1 MTVTELAP
9 PRAAQGVD
17 ARWTPVRAGILNV
30 WRYYDEVF
38 EFHRGRLLLRG
49 PNGSGKSKVLELLLP
64 YVLDA
69 SLKPSRLSTFG
80 GTERTMHWN
89 LMGDGAGGTTRVGY
103 VWLEFRHADGRWFT
117 CGARLQATIHT
128 KNVTATYFT
137 TEARVDAPDGVRLTG
152 DAGQPLT
159 KAQLVE
165 ELGAS
170 GKVHESAESYRT
182 VVRQTLYRALNE
194 QRYDSL
200 LTALRQLRTPK
211 LSERL
216 DPGLLSELL
225 SSALPPLGEGEIHEI
240 AEGFERLDRQREELR
255 LLDRDV
261 EEADR
266 LATRQRNYA
275 QRVLRAAA
283 AAVTSAGY
291 SLESLAAE
299 VKAKREALKEA
310 ERELDAATV
319 RLGEEE
325 AQELALAAQIDGL
338 KESEAYKAGGDLHR
352 LRTEAQA
359 AHEAAGR
366 LRDQAG
372 QAARAVS
379 GKQELSARAADTARK
394 AAALADRA
402 RTEARHAAERA
413 GLLAVHEET
422 ERAGSAQEPPGPA
435 HGRRHEPGA
444 GGAPR
449 GEAAPDRGEGPRGAP
464 DPGEG
469 ARGVASSGEGARSAA
484 DGEEAVRR
492 ARELLRAAVSSRAA
506 QIREVR
512 AGAVGHEEAIK
523 RRTTAEHDRDQ
534 ARDDLAAAQEA
545 HGRAERLRDDR
556 ARDLAAAL
564 ADWAG
569 GCTQLQLEPGTLAGL
584 ADDFEGAD
592 DLVGTARTMA
602 AVELAAREQHLRRLR
617 EGLAAER
624 AELAQE
630 RESLNDQTVLEPPAP
645 HTRTTAARLG
655 RPGTP
660 LWRAVAFR
668 SGLDPVAQ
676 AGVEAALEASGL
688 LDLWLRPD
696 GGFDPGEHD
705 AFAVAALSK
714 PAPGYSL
721 AHVLFTEADSPVP
734 ADTVL
739 GGIAFAPT
747 AIGVDH
753 PAVIGADGT
762 WRLGPAA
769 GRWVK
774 PEPAYI
780 GATARE
786 RARRRRIAE
795 LDDRLGELA
804 GRIAE
809 CDHLL
814 AVVDGDRE
822 TLAAELRRRPDR
834 RPYADAVQDLDGAVK
849 KVALREDQLRAY
861 EQRLQEREQDV
872 GRSLRRLTELADRH
886 ALPTAL
892 PALDNLEEA
901 LRTAE
906 TTGAVW
912 HDRRADARAARERA
926 ELAAETAG
934 EYERLAVEAVER
946 AEEAAAAA
954 VVLAERLAAIESTV
968 GVEHVRV
975 LEQLQDTQAAYQACR
990 RLIKSVNDGMARL
1003 NARLGQLRGELGTA
1017 EDKHAE
1023 AGRVRDEVSDR
1034 FRRLAAGHL
1043 PADARAPVELA
1054 PEAGVRAVLEAAR
1067 AVAEQ
1072 LATVPY
1078 EHKNVREAEA
1088 RLQDAFHH
1096 AREILA
1102 DRADLE
1108 LAPDEDVQV
1117 LTATVGGVR
1126 AGAAALSKA
1135 LRKER
1140 DERRSD
1146 ITDAERDLFDRTLAG
1161 DTRRHLA
1168 DRIRQATALV
1178 EGMNQR
1184 LERVRT
1190 ASRVAVRLVWQVDP
1204 TQSAGTRAARDLLLR
1219 DPAGLSE
1226 ADKEALYVFFR
1237 DRVEEARADNSSAS
1251 WEDQLMKVLDY
1262 TAWHRFVVK
1271 LDRGDGQGW
1280 QDLTRKLH
1288 GALSGGEKAIALH
1301 LPLFAAVAAHY
1312 QTDSGCPRFILLDE
1326 VFVGVDK
1333 TNRGQ
1338 VFDLLVDLGLDLVLT
1353 SDHEWCEYRELDGI
1367 AIHQLITGDGDDAVT
1382 TARFVWNGYR
1392 TVPAE

>member
-1 MTVTELAP
+1 MTVTELTAAA
-9 PRAAQGVD
+9 RAAHGMD
-17 ARWTPVRAGILNV
+17 ARWVPVRAGILNV

-49 PNGSGKSKVLELLLP
+49 PNGSGKSKVLELLFP

-128 KNVTATYFT
+128 KNVTAVYFT
-137 TEARVDAPDGVRLTG
+137 TEARVDAPDGIRLTG
-152 DAGQPLT
+152 EGGQPLT
-159 KAQLVE
+159 KAQLIE
-165 ELGAS
+165 ELGTS
-170 GKVHESAESYRT
+170 GTVHESADAYRA
-182 VVRQTLYRALNE
+182 VVRQTLYPALNE

-216 DPGLLSELL
+216 DPGLLSDLL

-255 LLDRDV
+255 LLEREV

-266 LATRQRNYA
+266 LATRQRGYA

-283 AAVTSAGY
+283 AAVTSAGDA
-291 SLESLAAE
+291 LDSLAAE
-299 VKAKREALKEA
+299 AEAKRETLKEV
-310 ERELDAATV
+310 EGELAATTA

-338 KESEAYKAGGDLHR
+338 KESQAYRTGAELHR

-359 AHEAAGR
+359 AHETAAR

-372 QAARAVS
+372 AAARAAAA
-379 GKQELSARAADTARK
+379 KQELASSADAAART

-402 RTEARHAAERA
+402 GTQARHAAERA
-413 GLLAVHEET
+413 GLLAAHEES
-422 ERAGSAQEPPGPA
+422 ERAGSTWATGDPDGAHPEDLPDAPRPGVTQAGP
-435 HGRRHEPGA
+435 
-444 GGAPR
+444 GGAQA
-449 GEAAPDRGEGPRGAP
+449 GATGAAAPDVGRASEGGR
-464 DPGEG
+464 
-469 ARGVASSGEGARSAA
+469 AS
-484 DGEEAVRR
+484 DGEDAVHR
-492 ARELLRAAVSSRAA
+492 ARELLRAAVTSRAA

-512 AGAVGHEEAIK
+512 AGAVEHHEAIK
-523 RRTTAEHDRDQ
+523 RRTAAEQDRDR
-534 ARDDLAAAQEA
+534 ARDAHAAARTA
-545 HGRAERLRDDR
+545 HDQAERLRDER

-564 ADWAG
+564 TDWAG
-569 GCTQLQLEPGTLAGL
+569 GCTQLKLDPEELAGTAEL
-584 ADDFEGAD
+584 PEQADE
-592 DLVGTARTMA
+592 LVAAARTAA
-602 AVELAAREQHLRRLR
+602 AVRLAAREQHLIGLR
-617 EGLAAER
+617 DKLLAER
-624 AELAQE
+624 TELTRE
-630 RESLNDQTVLEPPAP
+630 RERLNDQGVVQPPPSHA
-645 HTRTTAARLG
+645 RDTAAREG
-655 RPGTP
+655 RPGAP

-676 AGVEAALEASGL
+676 AGVEAALEAAGL

-696 GGFDPGEHD
+696 GGFDAGEHD
-705 AFAVAALSK
+705 AFAVSALAK

-721 AHVLFTEADSPVP
+721 AHVLLTEADSPVR

-739 GGIAFAPT
+739 AGIAFAPS

-753 PAVIGADGT
+753 PAVVGADGT

-774 PEPAYI
+774 PEPSYI

-795 LDDRLGELA
+795 LDDRLGDLA
-804 GRIAE
+804 GTIAE

-814 AVVDGDRE
+814 AVVDADRD
-822 TLAAELRRRPDR
+822 TLSAELRRRPDR
-834 RPYADAVQDLDGAVK
+834 RPYTGAVEALDGAVK
-849 KVALREDQLRAY
+849 KVALLEDQLRAY
-861 EQRLQEREQDV
+861 EQRLHECEKEV
-872 GRSLRRLTELADRH
+872 GRSLRRLTELAASH
-886 ALPTAL
+886 ALPTA
-892 PALDNLEEA
+892 PAALDNLDEA
-901 LRTAE
+901 LRAAE
-906 TTGAVW
+906 TAGAAW
-912 HDRRADARAARERA
+912 HDRRADARAAGERA
-926 ELAAETAG
+926 RHTAGTAAE
-934 EYERLAVEAVER
+934 YQDLAVRAVER
-946 AEEAAAAA
+946 AESAAAAA
-954 VVLAERLAAIESTV
+954 VVVAEKLAAVESAV
-968 GVEHVRV
+968 DAEDARV
-975 LEQLQDTQAAYQACR
+975 LEQLQETQLAYQACR
-990 RLIKSVNDGMARL
+990 RLIRSVNDDLARL
-1003 NARLGQLRGELGTA
+1003 NARLGRLRGELGTVA
-1017 EDKHAE
+1017 EKHAE
-1023 AGRVRDEVSDR
+1023 AGRVREEVSQR
-1034 FRRLAAGHL
+1034 FRRLMAGHL
-1043 PADARAPVELA
+1043 PADARVTAGPVRDT
-1054 PEAGVRAVLEAAR
+1054 GVRAVLESAR
-1067 AVAEQ
+1067 AVAGQ
-1072 LATVPY
+1072 LAAVPY
-1078 EHKNVREAEA
+1078 EHKNVKEAEA

-1102 DRADLE
+1102 GRADLE

-1126 AGAAALSKA
+1126 AGAAALSEA

-1146 ITDAERDLFDRTLAG
+1146 ITEAERDLFDRTLAG

-1178 EGMNQR
+1178 ESMNQR

-1204 TQSAGTRAARDLLLR
+1204 TQPSGTRAARDLLLR

-1226 ADKEALYVFFR
+1226 ADKEALYAFFR
-1237 DRVEEARADNSSAS
+1237 DRVEEARAGDWSAG

-1280 QDLTRKLH
+1280 QELTRKLH

-1312 QTDSGCPRFILLDE
+1312 QTDPACPRFILLDE

-1333 TNRGQ
+1333 ANRGQ

-1367 AIHQLITGDGDDAVT
+1367 AVHQLITGDGDDAVT

-1392 TVPAE
+1392 MVPSE